1 MYGVCWNQWYFVGPA
16 MSGIWGWLVLQP
28 RFEAIMG
35 ALKALRGEAGTWS
48 TREQDV
54 FIKAHSLCH
63 NVKGNGTKTHTQTHK
78 HMGILWDSLVANL
91 LEMPFCRGHDQLPL
105 FSHKVEGVMTSK
117 RSKQS
122 ALSFLQSLGKAFW
135 LSFSEMQEMLITN
148 EQIFQGA

>member
-1 MYGVCWNQWYFVGPA
+1 MVYVETSDILLGQRC
-16 MSGIWGWLVLQP
+16 LE
-28 RFEAIMG
+28 FEDDWSCSLDLRPSWELWKLWEAKPG
-35 ALKALRGEAGTWS
+35 HEAPGNRTFSSRLTRYVTTLKGMEP
-48 TREQDV
+48 
-54 FIKAHSLCH
+54 K
-63 NVKGNGTKTHTQTHK
+63 HTQTHK

-135 LSFSEMQEMLITN
+135 LSFSEMQEILITN